1 MCGGTRM
8 EPVLKNVEL
17 VKLKSK
23 LPFIES
29 FFDGMSRQ
37 SNTVITPG
45 GNVEIKGDCDKI
57 QVRLIERIFKAGNQ
71 LVIYKI
77 QDNLAPFAVKEDS

>member
-1 MCGGTRM
+1 MIYG
-8 EPVLKNVEL
+8 VLCT
-17 VKLKSK
+17 
-23 LPFIES
+23 F
-29 FFDGMSRQ
+29 
-37 SNTVITPG
+37 
-45 GNVEIKGDCDKI
+45 CDKK